1 MSDIRRII
9 LSIMLILWIAAC
21 APPAASA
28 PTPSV
33 LPEVRIVRHP
43 GPDPWLAGRSELTS
57 IPKFDPNST
66 DYIKVD
72 LRSRDLT
79 KIHMTTSLPDLMYAT
94 FDSKTKWPD
103 SVPVDFDWKR
113 IMEIGKD
120 PGLGIRALHAQG
132 INGKGIGIAIIDQP
146 LLVDHQEYK
155 GRLRLY
161 EEINVLPDN
170 PATMHGAAVASIAA
184 GKTVG
189 VAPEADLYYIGAW
202 TGDWDMQTHELTT
215 NFEYYAQ
222 AVHRILEINEGL
234 PEDRKIH
241 VITMQ
246 VGWVSDW
253 KGANEITAAIEE
265 AKAAGIFVISSN
277 LHPTYGLYFQGLGRD
292 PLADPNQ
299 FGLYRPGLWW
309 EKDFFAGQ
317 PSEQH
322 AGLPPDFYSRESLK
336 NMLLVPMD
344 SRTTASPTGNEDYVF
359 YREGGWSWS
368 IPYLG
373 GMYALAAQVR
383 PEITPEEFWETA
395 LQTGRTIQF
404 QHDGKDY
411 EFGVILDPGA
421 LIEALKNK

>member
-1 MSDIRRII
+1 MSDIRRITVI
-9 LSIMLILWIAAC
+9 IMLTLWITAC
-21 APPAASA
+21 APLPAPV
-28 PTPSV
+28 PTP
-33 LPEVRIVRHP
+33 LTMPEVRIVRHP
-43 GPDPWLAGRSELTS
+43 EPANLTEGLPKLTS
-57 IPKFDPNST
+57 NPKFDTNST
-66 DYIKVD
+66 DYIQVD

-79 KIHMTTSLPDLMYAT
+79 KIQMTTSLPDLMHAT
-94 FDSKTKWPD
+94 FDSKTQWPD
-103 SVPVDFDWKR
+103 WVPVDFDWKR
-113 IMEIGKD
+113 IMEIGRD

-132 INGKGIGIAIIDQP
+132 LTGKGVGIAIIDQP

-161 EEINVLPDN
+161 EETNILPDN
-170 PATMHGAAVASIAA
+170 PATMHGAAVASIAT
-184 GKTVG
+184 GKTIG

-202 TGDWDMQTHELTT
+202 TGDWDPETQEFTT
-215 NFEYYAQ
+215 NFSYHAQ
-222 AVHRILEINEGL
+222 AVRRILEINEGL
-234 PEDRKIH
+234 PEGRKIR

-322 AGLPPDFYSRESLK
+322 AGLPPDFYSRESMK

-344 SRTTASPTGNEDYVF
+344 SRTTASPTGSEDYVF

-383 PEITPEEFWETA
+383 PEITPEGFWETA

-404 QHDGKDY
+404 QHDGKNY